1 MNKNEWTITVKN
13 ILFIN
18 KQNVRIRKKRQIH
31 IDKNTSSGKPPSE
44 TGFGKHRLS
53 PINR

>member
-1 MNKNEWTITVKN
+1 MCKN

-18 KQNVRIRKKRQIH
+18 KTKWENLKNH
-31 IDKNTSSGKPPSE
+31 IERNSSSGKPPSD
-44 TGFGKHRLS
+44 TGLGKHKLS